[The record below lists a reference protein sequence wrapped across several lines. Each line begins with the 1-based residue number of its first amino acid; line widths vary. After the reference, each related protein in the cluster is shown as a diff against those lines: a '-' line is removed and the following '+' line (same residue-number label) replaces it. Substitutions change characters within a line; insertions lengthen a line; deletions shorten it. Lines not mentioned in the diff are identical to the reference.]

1 MIQEG
6 RISYAID
13 GNKVVFHDNQL
24 KGTLILYF
32 KPLNPKQGSDLMY
45 GTLNDILLSLKRKE
59 LTLELFGITRIDV
72 QKDVILKGKIFL
84 KSSFLFDPELN
95 NSKLHFVSIKSRC
108 IINESEISHFGDTRH
123 GLIRFDHCSISK
135 EDFVRLPAGREI
147 TVINNQIH

>member
-1 MIQEG
+1 MTQEG
-6 RISYAID
+6 KISYAID
-13 GNKVVFHDNQL
+13 GSKVVFHDSQL
-24 KGTLILYF
+24 KGTLVLYF
-32 KPLNPKQGSDLMY
+32 KPLNTKQGSDLMY

-72 QKDVILKGKIFL
+72 QKDIILKGKIFL

-108 IINESEISHFGDTRH
+108 VINESDISHFGDTRH
-123 GLIRFDHCSISK
+123 GLIKFDHCSISK
-135 EDFVRLPAGREI
+135 EDYVKLPAGREI

>member
-1 MIQEG
+1 MTQEG

-13 GNKVVFHDNQL
+13 GNKVVFYDNQL

-72 QKDVILKGKIFL
+72 QKDIILKGKIFL

-108 IINESEISHFGDTRH
+108 VINESDISHFGDTRH
-123 GLIRFDHCSISK
+123 GLIKFDHCSISK
-135 EDFVRLPAGREI
+135 DEYVKLPAGREI
-147 TVINNQIH
+147 TVINNHVN

>member
-45 GTLNDILLSLKRKE
+45 GI
-59 LTLELFGITRIDV
+59 
-72 QKDVILKGKIFL
+72 
-84 KSSFLFDPELN
+84 
-95 NSKLHFVSIKSRC
+95 
-108 IINESEISHFGDTRH
+108 
-123 GLIRFDHCSISK
+123 
-135 EDFVRLPAGREI
+135 
-147 TVINNQIH
+147 

>member
-1 MIQEG
+1 MTQEG

-13 GNKVVFHDNQL
+13 GNKVVFYDNQL

-32 KPLNPKQGSDLMY
+32 KPLNPKQGLDLMY

-72 QKDVILKGKIFL
+72 QKDIILKGKIFL

-108 IINESEISHFGDTRH
+108 VINESDISHFGDTRH
-123 GLIRFDHCSISK
+123 GLIKFDHCSISK
-135 EDFVRLPAGREI
+135 DEYVKLPAGREI
-147 TVINNQIH
+147 TVINNHVN